1 MDMLARREHSAGE
14 LRAKLLRKGHAPAAV
29 TQAMTD
35 LQQDGLISDRRF
47 TEMLLTVRRG
57 RGVGPLRIRKEL
69 QEKGVAEE
77 LINQYLDVSSLKW
90 IEDVRRVRQKK
101 YGDELPANYAERAR
115 QARFLQSRGYTFDQ
129 IQRVFTSDADD

>member
-1 MDMLARREHSAGE
+1 MDMLARREHSVGE
-14 LRAKLLRKGHAPAAV
+14 LREKLLHKGHTPAAI
-29 TQAMTD
+29 TQAVAG
-35 LQQDGLISDRRF
+35 LQQDGLVSDRRY
-47 TEMLLTVRRG
+47 TEMLLSARRS

-77 LINQYLDVSSLKW
+77 FINQYLDVSSPEW

-101 YGDELPANYAERAR
+101 YGDKLPTNYAERAR
-115 QARFLQSRGYTFDQ
+115 QARFLQSRGYTLTQ

>member
-14 LRAKLLRKGHAPAAV
+14 LRAKLLRKGHTPAAV
-29 TQAMTD
+29 TQAMTG
-35 LQQDGLISDRRF
+35 LQQDGLVSDRRF
-47 TEMLLTVRRG
+47 AEMLLTVRRG

-77 LINQYLDVSSLKW
+77 LINQYLDVSSPEW

-115 QARFLQSRGYTFDQ
+115 QARFLQSRGYTLAQ
-129 IQRVFTSDADD
+129 IQGVFTSDVDD